1 MRSRLNLELPK
12 YALSFVIKDNIGV
25 GKKKPELAVGL
36 FDQLML
42 VLDTHS
48 MDQEIIESIQQ
59 KIQLNNPLYPLFI
72 QLTIV
77 KTYRR
82 NYSLRIMLPGIG
94 MFMELPSCKLTILQ
108 KALIE

>member
-48 MDQEIIESIQQ
+48 MD
-59 KIQLNNPLYPLFI
+59 
-72 QLTIV
+72 
-77 KTYRR
+77 
-82 NYSLRIMLPGIG
+82 
-94 MFMELPSCKLTILQ
+94 
-108 KALIE
+108 